1 MMKKKVERKKMMRM
15 KVELGMKRMMKKDG
29 WRRKKR
35 KQQLV
40 DRMAFFLRI
49 GMELGGG

>member
-1 MMKKKVERKKMMRM
+1 MKKVERKKMMKM
-15 KVELGMKRMMKKDG
+15 MVELGMRMKMKMDG
-29 WRRKKR
+29 RRRRRR

>member
-1 MMKKKVERKKMMRM
+1 MMRM
-15 KVELGMKRMMKKDG
+15 MVELGMKRMMKMDG
-29 WRRKKR
+29 RRRRKR
-35 KQQLV
+35 KQRLV